1 MENCRNWKLVTSK
14 LRNRGDSP
22 NVGEEPLE
30 HEEKLPN
37 ASGLCDP
44 EMSKIPLLKKLL
56 RRHWTLV
63 WPVNDRP
70 VILNPFRV
78 RNTGLSLVWPAY
90 YRPSV
95 ILPKKEKNHRDMRG
109 LLPKASGSW
118 DPEMAKKPLHEE
130 TAVKDCILAWA
141 EHDRSVVLNPFGVR
155 NTGPSLYDQH
165 TTDPRWFS
173 QRRRRITGTQGA
185 TPNASGSWWSGEG
198 KETSSWRN
206 CCEEL

>member
-1 MENCRNWKLVTSK
+1 MENCRNWKLVPSK

-44 EMSKIPLLKKLL
+44 EKTKKPLSKLL

-70 VILNPFRV
+70 VIINPFRV

-109 LLPKASGSW
+109 LLLMPPGNVIRGW
-118 DPEMAKKPLHEE
+118 QRNLFMKKLLWRTVFLHEQKTTGLWCSTHIESE
-130 TAVKDCILAWA
+130 TQDCL
-141 EHDRSVVLNPFGVR
+141 
-155 NTGPSLYDQH
+155 LYDQH

-173 QRRRRITGTQGA
+173 QGGRRTTGTWGDY
-185 TPNASGSWWSGEG
+185 S
-198 KETSSWRN
+198 
-206 CCEEL
+206 